1 MPARTQ
7 RQFKEIL
14 YEQFSRIGKAVA
26 SPRRLELLDLLC
38 QGERSVESLARETRM
53 SVANASQHLQG
64 LRAARLVEARR
75 EGSFVVY
82 RLADERVCDF
92 FHALRGLARERL
104 AEVEKVV
111 GEFLG
116 RREAL
121 EPVDRERLLERVRR
135 GAVTVLDVRPVEEY
149 RAAHL
154 AGAVSIPIRELER
167 RLAELPR
174 NREVVAYCR
183 GPYCVYADEA
193 VRVLRT
199 NGFRARRID
208 EGVADLRRAGFVI
221 ERGEPAAR
229 RASRRPRKHGRA
241 AA

>member
-92 FHALRGLARERL
+92 FHALRGLARDRL

-116 RREAL
+116 HREAL

-135 GAVTVLDVRPVEEY
+135 GAVTVLDVRPVQEY

-183 GPYCVYADEA
+183 GPYCLMSYDA
-193 VRVLRT
+193 VQLLRKK
-199 NGFRARRID
+199 GLKARRL
-208 EGVADLRRAGFVI
+208 EAGLPEWRVAGLPVEAG
-221 ERGEPAAR
+221 
-229 RASRRPRKHGRA
+229 
-241 AA
+241 

>member
-1 MPARTQ
+1 
-7 RQFKEIL
+7 
-14 YEQFSRIGKAVA
+14 
-26 SPRRLELLDLLC
+26 
-38 QGERSVESLARETRM
+38 
-53 SVANASQHLQG
+53 
-64 LRAARLVEARR
+64 
-75 EGSFVVY
+75 
-82 RLADERVCDF
+82 
-92 FHALRGLARERL
+92 
-104 AEVEKVV
+104 
-111 GEFLG
+111 
-116 RREAL
+116 
-121 EPVDRERLLERVRR
+121 
-135 GAVTVLDVRPVEEY
+135 VRPVQEY

-174 NREVVAYCR
+174 HREVVAYCR